1 MRWWLFGLVLIA
13 GCSPDGVQSVTVYCS
28 HDRSHSEKILD
39 QFEQATGIRVDA
51 IYDTEATKTVGLA
64 QRIRSERKRPRCDVH
79 WSNEP
84 LRAVLLA
91 QEGLY
96 RSLPS
101 SAGVA
106 IGARWRDPQNLWCGF
121 AARARA
127 VAIFPPS
134 ATRVDAPDSVHQLAD
149 PGLLGKVVIADPR
162 FGTTGSHLAILR
174 ARLGPDRFRRLLQSW
189 KTNQIQVA
197 SSNSA
202 SRDRVI
208 SGEAWIGLTD
218 TDDIEVVRRRGV
230 EIDEGFLT
238 GDGVILLPNVIAL
251 VNGSPHPVEAEQLA
265 SWLLRSEVEEW
276 LAASPSRQ
284 IALSHDAVVPE
295 GGLGIAQLDPIEID
309 WVEAASQLRDA
320 VSEAER
326 ILLNP

>member
-1 MRWWLFGLVLIA
+1 MRWWVCVLLLTA
-13 GCSPDGVQSVTVYCS
+13 GCSPDDVRSVTVYCS
-28 HDRSHSEKILD
+28 HDRSHSQKILD
-39 QFEQATGIRVDA
+39 LFELETGIRVDA
-51 IYDTEATKTVGLA
+51 VYDTEATKTVGLA
-64 QRIRSERKRPRCDVH
+64 QRIRSEQKRPRCDVH

-96 RSLPS
+96 RSLPA
-101 SAGVA
+101 SAGSS
-106 IGARWRDPQNLWCGF
+106 IDARWRDPQNHWCGF
-121 AARARA
+121 AARARV
-127 VAIFPPS
+127 VAIYPPS
-134 ATRVDAPDSVHQLAD
+134 KTRVDVPDSVQQLAD

-174 ARLGPDRFRRLLQSW
+174 TRIGPDRFRRLLESW
-189 KTNQIQVA
+189 KSNQIQIA

-230 EIDEGFLT
+230 DIGEGFLI
-238 GDGVILLPNVIAL
+238 GDGVILLPNVVAL
-251 VNGSPHPVEAEQLA
+251 VEGSPHPAEAEKLA

-276 LAASPSRQ
+276 LAASSSRQ
-284 IALSHDAVVPE
+284 IALGHDAVVPE
-295 GGLGIAQLDPIEID
+295 GGLGISQLDPIEID
-309 WVEAASQLRDA
+309 WIDAASQLRDA